1 MGESV
6 RPGNTVMSGVLRLSL
21 LALVFGAVFI
31 LDSVNPAPLDYEARD
46 DDSGELEF
54 KDVPIFNRS
63 ILTKNQKPFRYAVRL
78 NCNKTKIEAAKA
90 GADKFPA
97 ETGTKASEMP
107 VEIQLVK
114 ATAESL
120 VKEEKEEGERKQE
133 SLDQYKKLFE
143 KLEMLV
149 KEDQNDEKFAADLA
163 LLMPSLASTKKTSTV
178 NGEEPPE
185 ETVLYVDATQEEVD
199 ELNKKFGGEAE
210 LNRVFN
216 QLKNLLKEDS
226 DQDLYTQLISLGSS
240 LKLTPDA
247 DNKET
252 QSTTPSMVDIEDAAK
267 SEESLE
273 AGEES
278 EEGEDLSELFTRLT
292 GYQLINGMKE
302 HNKETPKLE
311 PVAEAE
317 EMTAAPVGEQHQ
329 EEHAGEEEEKEDNS
343 PGFHIKL
350 HIKLTDGK
358 TQEAGKE
365 EELGVLEES
374 LKQSIKET
382 DGALENL
389 KGALSELK
397 ELKEQAKEIDKLFAQ
412 IGNLFGEDSDEDS
425 DEDVDVFSAI
435 FG

>member
-1 MGESV
+1 MG
-6 RPGNTVMSGVLRLSL
+6 
-21 LALVFGAVFI
+21 
-31 LDSVNPAPLDYEARD
+31 
-46 DDSGELEF
+46 
-54 KDVPIFNRS
+54 
-63 ILTKNQKPFRYAVRL
+63 
-78 NCNKTKIEAAKA
+78 
-90 GADKFPA
+90 
-97 ETGTKASEMP
+97 
-107 VEIQLVK
+107 
-114 ATAESL
+114 
-120 VKEEKEEGERKQE
+120 
-133 SLDQYKKLFE
+133 
-143 KLEMLV
+143 
-149 KEDQNDEKFAADLA
+149 
-163 LLMPSLASTKKTSTV
+163 
-178 NGEEPPE
+178 
-185 ETVLYVDATQEEVD
+185 
-199 ELNKKFGGEAE
+199 
-210 LNRVFN
+210 
-216 QLKNLLKEDS
+216 
-226 DQDLYTQLISLGSS
+226 
-240 LKLTPDA
+240 
-247 DNKET
+247 
-252 QSTTPSMVDIEDAAK
+252 
-267 SEESLE
+267 
-273 AGEES
+273 
-278 EEGEDLSELFTRLT
+278 EGEDLSELFTRLT

-317 EMTAAPVGEQHQ
+317 EMPAAPVGDQHQ

-435 FG
+435 FGKPEKENNSQEEAKREETKKEEAKKEEEEEEEDCDEEGDEEEMPHESKYKKQNEEFEKLLAGLEGSTLKVIT